1 MEAIYG
7 LQAITPADL
16 EQELVMERLRATI
29 PTGFTLHES
38 MDHVNI
44 ELKREGDGPV
54 QPKHTQLWSGA
65 RLVSSDEKVV
75 AHFMRFGVYVSFLA
89 YRNFEEA
96 LPLVQRL
103 WEAYIKAFTPQL
115 VNRVSIRYINL
126 LKLPFENGQVDL
138 EKYFQVYIKFPEELT
153 NTLEHFHQQFV
164 ILDPNSGVH
173 ARVMISNQREE
184 DGNLVVAF
192 DLEGYQERQWTPE
205 DGVIWDDFLLVR
217 NWTYHI
223 FRATL
228 TDACLSNNNS

>member
-1 MEAIYG
+1 
-7 LQAITPADL
+7 
-16 EQELVMERLRATI
+16 MERLRATI

-103 WEAYIKAFTPQL
+103 WEAYIKAFT
-115 VNRVSIRYINL
+115 RSWSIASLFGTSICSSCRSKMAKWTSKNIFKCTL
-126 LKLPFENGQVDL
+126 SSRGVDEHL
-138 EKYFQVYIKFPEELT
+138 G
-153 NTLEHFHQQFV
+153 TLSSTIV
-164 ILDPNSGVH
+164 ILDPNSGF
-173 ARVMISNQREE
+173 MTCNDLNQREE

-205 DGVIWDDFLLVR
+205 DGVIWDDFLGPEL
-217 NWTYHI
+217 
-223 FRATL
+223 
-228 TDACLSNNNS
+228 DLSISEQPLPMHA